1 MNREMSVTDR
11 KFAARDMLMIGLQLA
26 IANCGDVEVMQP
38 RMVEEFRR
46 IEKFLGFEPGSWS
59 PYP

>member
-1 MNREMSVTDR
+1 MSATDI
-11 KFAARDMLMIGLQLA
+11 KFAAREMLMIGLQIA
-26 IANCGDVEVMQP
+26 IANCGDEEVMRP

-59 PYP
+59 PFP